1 MRYILFVLSLLV
13 FSIVLLLSCKKKED
27 KEDKVAEINDYL
39 PLKVGVKYKYNYSAS
54 YSYVYENSIKKGECT
69 WTIISKSVDTLV
81 VYQVEQS
88 FSGYNV
94 YQSEYTGK
102 KDSAKFE
109 NQISTL
115 RFEVLN
121 DGNVSFIFHVPYW
134 GESTVTLV
142 RFIKSEKIDTCLA
155 FSLINRGCLRK
166 NVGITNFFYHSG
178 GNHSSSVSYS
188 LIEGPYY

>member
-88 FSGYNV
+88 FSGYYV
-94 YQSEYTGK
+94 YRYYTGK
-102 KDSAKFE
+102 KDSTHIE
-109 NQISTL
+109 NQITILSF
-115 RFEVLN
+115 RVMNN
-121 DGNVSFIFHVPYW
+121 DNVSFTFPVPYW
-134 GESTVTLV
+134 GNSKVIIKRLIQSDEMDICYTLDP
-142 RFIKSEKIDTCLA
+142 I
-155 FSLINRGCLRK
+155 INSVCLRK
-166 NVGITNFFYHSG
+166 DVGITNLSYWSC
-178 GNHSSSVSYS
+178 GNHCSSVCYS